1 MPRFVQRM
9 CRFSFQGNSF
19 DRDRSQAELVS
30 ILAWFFAPSFSSPRV
45 KISRVLLIFES
56 QGMHAIVII
65 IITASVRA
73 CDA

>member
-1 MPRFVQRM
+1 M
-9 CRFSFQGNSF
+9 
-19 DRDRSQAELVS
+19 
-30 ILAWFFAPSFSSPRV
+30 